1 MIRALI
7 IGITT
12 CATFLLS
19 ACSESVPASLLPS
32 EEEELLVD
40 FTVNTQ
46 SINADIET
54 EVVPMVRNVQD
65 YNDFYYSSSVFVVF
79 KKTDKM
85 RDGKDVYSVVGNYN
99 LSAYN
104 SGNALFN
111 PSNVK
116 TSDLVLNI
124 NSLVLQPGEYKT
136 IVIVNGE
143 ISHDLSPLK
152 EFTEDDN
159 ILTSDF
165 YNSPNSLFVGTNHFT
180 VTKNKTLADVDGLID
195 RVDHQ
200 LVRYTTPVNIILRSP
215 NLISEYRNIRV
226 SVDYAYPIGMNFNGD
241 LIYGDS
247 SKEAYNYD
255 IISDFSVMVG
265 EGSYWNF
272 ASFLRGGSFPVFYT
286 KGGVVEANIEVNEI
300 RSNTTSFFEGKYA
313 LENLRIEDGKPL
325 NVLLD
330 LNETYAI
337 TPEGSL
343 IVKWDIVDA
352 NWEASELQSLWKNAG
367 IMIPL
372 NYVEYNPGYYG
383 NN

>member
-65 YNDFYYSSSVFVVF
+65 YNDFYYSSSAFVVF

-180 VTKNKTLADVDGLID
+180 VTKNKTLADADGLID

-200 LVRYTTPVNIILRSP
+200 LVRYTTPVNIILRTP
-215 NLISEYRNIRV
+215 KLISEYRNIRV

-247 SKEAYNYD
+247 SKGAYNYD

-286 KGGVVEANIEVNEI
+286 KGGVVDANIEVNEI
-300 RSNTTSFFEGKYA
+300 RSNTTSFFEGKYV

-330 LNETYAI
+330 LKETYAI

-343 IVKWDIVDA
+343 IIKWDIVDA

>member
-65 YNDFYYSSSVFVVF
+65 YNDFYYSSSVFIVF

-152 EFTEDDN
+152 EITEDDN

-180 VTKNKTLADVDGLID
+180 VTKNKTLEDADGLID

-200 LVRYTTPVNIILRSP
+200 LVRYTTPVNIILRSSK
-215 NLISEYRNIRV
+215 LISEYRNIRV

-300 RSNTTSFFEGKYA
+300 RSNTFSFFEGKYA

-325 NVLLD
+325 NILLD
-330 LNETYAI
+330 LKETYEI

-343 IVKWDIVDA
+343 IIKWDIVDA